1 MTSNWTAADQRKRSN
16 KSCEKWKNVF
26 LQMHYICGY
35 LLFQQKFKQKTN
47 PDDANGK
54 NNTAFK

>member
-1 MTSNWTAADQRKRSN
+1 
-16 KSCEKWKNVF
+16 
-26 LQMHYICGY
+26 MHYICGY